1 MHGTGLFAVNR
12 RTKRILAVAGV
23 GLTLAAFALPAQ
35 VLASGGKPAGG
46 GVGHKVGH

>member
-1 MHGTGLFAVNR
+1 MHGMGLYKLSR

-35 VLASGGKPAGG
+35 ALAAGGRPAGAG
-46 GVGHKVGH
+46 TGHKVG